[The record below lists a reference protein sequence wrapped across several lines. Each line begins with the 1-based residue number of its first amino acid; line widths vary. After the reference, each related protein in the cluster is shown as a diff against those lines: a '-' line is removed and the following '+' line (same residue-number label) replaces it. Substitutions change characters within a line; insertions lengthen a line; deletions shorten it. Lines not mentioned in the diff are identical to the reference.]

1 MKNWLTSIWHWNNR
15 EMTNQ
20 DIANTCEDAA
30 ALLEGKWTKGAW
42 YDSQAQTY
50 CVEGALAA
58 ALGLD
63 IGDVADNGKDRE
75 RLHDCPVYAAVRQ
88 TIIERIIATC
98 DPEYVDAE
106 VRAVEDDGLP
116 YWNDQDIREEQE
128 VLDVLHATAK
138 RVLGVE
144 A

>member
-1 MKNWLTSIWHWNNR
+1 MSDITN
-15 EMTNQ
+15 MTPQ
-20 DIANTCEDAA
+20 EVADSCEDAA
-30 ALLEGKWTKGAW
+30 AILEGNWTKGTWWDAEK
-42 YDSQAQTY
+42 QTY

-63 IGDVADNGKDRE
+63 LGDVADNGDDRV
-75 RLHDCPVYAAVRQ
+75 LLFACPVYAAVRQ
-88 TIIERIIATC
+88 TIIERIIDTY

>member
-1 MKNWLTSIWHWNNR
+1 MSDIKN
-15 EMTNQ
+15 MTPQ
-20 DIANTCEDAA
+20 EVADSCEDAA
-30 ALLEGKWTKGAW
+30 AILEGNWTKGSW
-42 YDSQAQTY
+42 YDSQEQTY

-63 IGDVADNGKDRE
+63 LGDVADNGDDRQ
-75 RLHDCPVYAAVRQ
+75 RLFACPVYAAVRQ
-88 TIIERIIATC
+88 TIIERIIDTY